1 MPYPILSHLDWS
13 KRLSAR
19 HYLSGS
25 AAPSPPP
32 RVLGLDRKS
41 FPGASSRDKNPWYK
55 VEPERGDDVLQGL
68 IGRRYGVEPS
78 RVVPVCG
85 ASEGH
90 FLIEMLVR
98 GRDGGDVLAESPGYG
113 PHTGVARAFPGEVV
127 AVPRDG
133 RGRLDLTL

>member
-13 KRLSAR
+13 KRLKAR
-19 HYLSGS
+19 LYLSSS
-25 AAPSPPP
+25 AALTPPP

-41 FPGASSRDKNPWYK
+41 FPGAGARDKDPWYK
-55 VEPERGDDVLQGL
+55 LDTDRGDNVLQSL
-68 IGRRYGVEPS
+68 IGKRYGVEPS

-98 GRDGGDVLAESPGYG
+98 GRD
-113 PHTGVARAFPGEVV
+113 
-127 AVPRDG
+127 
-133 RGRLDLTL
+133 